1 MGASFKVDIKPLLK
15 IKKELEEK
23 MEVRV
28 GIFQE
33 NDLRPDGK
41 SNVEI
46 GMDHEFGNPLT
57 RLPMRSWLRVP
68 LIQRSNQL
76 LETAYNSI
84 KNWLEYAGKLDLKK
98 AYKAIGKEAEHIIQ
112 GGFESGGYGEWK
124 PISDFTA
131 AKKGNT
137 KILIEYGF
145 LKRAVKSKVVKK

>member
-1 MGASFKVDIKPLLK
+1 MGASLKIDIKSLIK

-41 SNVEI
+41 SNVDV

-57 RLPMRSWLRVP
+57 RLPMRSWLRMP

-76 LETAYNSI
+76 LETGYNSI
-84 KNWLEYAGKLDLKK
+84 KNSLEYASKLDLKK
-98 AYKAIGKEAEHIIQ
+98 AYKAIGKEAEDIVE
-112 GGFESGGYGEWK
+112 GGFETGGYGEWD
-124 PISDFTA
+124 PLSDEA
-131 AKKGNT
+131 VARKGNS
-137 KILIEYGF
+137 KILVDKGF
-145 LKRAVKSKVVKK
+145 LKRAVKSKVVKQ